1 MADIEG
7 LLSRWQTAGV
17 LDASAAQRIR
27 AWESEQKRPAGI
39 AWQGILALVLGGIL
53 LAAGVVLFVSAH
65 WDQLGPGAR
74 FSLVMAMVAV
84 FHLGGAMA
92 RESFRGLSTALHAV
106 GTVATGAAIALVGQ
120 IFNIQEHWPA
130 AVLLWALAA
139 LAGWALL
146 HDQAQQILAL
156 LLIPAWMLC
165 EIEFYTERHIGQP
178 VYSGRFLL
186 AWAVLYLTFF
196 VGSKRKVTQGVLTGV
211 GAIASVVGV
220 VGLLDGWSSWNNEN
234 GFIPFGVRVWCWI
247 AIAAMPLLI
256 AAFKG
261 HRGLIPP
268 AAAIAFAIALPWCQH
283 IWVESYSFYV
293 DGREVHSSYTRTEP
307 NLAAHMLV
315 TAFAVFLIWW
325 GVRQASRTLVNL
337 GVLGFAVAV
346 GWFYFSN
353 IYDKAGRSLG
363 LIGLGVLFLL
373 GGWALERM
381 RRRLIAGIA
390 GGGARAA
397 EVSQ

>member
-1 MADIEG
+1 MADIES
-7 LLSRWQTAGV
+7 LLSRWQSAGI
-17 LDASAAQRIR
+17 LDAATVQRIR
-27 AWESEQKRPAGI
+27 TYETSQTKPAGI
-39 AWQGILALVLGGIL
+39 AWQGVLALILGGIL

-74 FSLVMAMVAV
+74 FSLVMAMVAI
-84 FHLGGAMA
+84 FHVGGGLA

-106 GTVATGAAIALVGQ
+106 GTVATGGAIALVGQ

-130 AVLLWALAA
+130 AILLWAIAA

-146 HDQAQQILAL
+146 HDQAQQIIAL
-156 LLIPAWMLC
+156 LLIPAWMLS

-186 AWAVLYLTFF
+186 AWAALYLTFF
-196 VGSKRKVTQGVLTGV
+196 IGSKRKVTQGVLTAV
-211 GAIASVVGV
+211 AAIASVVGV
-220 VGLLDGWSSWNNEN
+220 VVLLDGWSSWGNES

-247 AIAAMPLLI
+247 AIAAVPLLI

-283 IWVESYSFYV
+283 VWVESYSFYV
-293 DGREVHSSYTRTEP
+293 DGREVHSSYSRAEP
-307 NLAAHMLV
+307 NLAAHALV
-315 TAFAVFLIWW
+315 TAFTVFLIWY

-337 GVLGFAVAV
+337 GVLGFAIAV

-363 LIGLGVLFLL
+363 LIGLGVLFLA

-381 RRRLIAGIA
+381 RRRLIAGM
-390 GGGARAA
+390 GKDSRKTT
-397 EVSQ
+397 EVAL

>member
-1 MADIEG
+1 M
-7 LLSRWQTAGV
+7 
-17 LDASAAQRIR
+17 
-27 AWESEQKRPAGI
+27 
-39 AWQGILALVLGGIL
+39 
-53 LAAGVVLFVSAH
+53 
-65 WDQLGPGAR
+65 
-74 FSLVMAMVAV
+74 
-84 FHLGGAMA
+84 
-92 RESFRGLSTALHAV
+92 
-106 GTVATGAAIALVGQ
+106 
-120 IFNIQEHWPA
+120 
-130 AVLLWALAA
+130 
-139 LAGWALL
+139 
-146 HDQAQQILAL
+146 
-156 LLIPAWMLC
+156 
-165 EIEFYTERHIGQP
+165 
-178 VYSGRFLL
+178 
-186 AWAVLYLTFF
+186 
-196 VGSKRKVTQGVLTGV
+196 
-211 GAIASVVGV
+211 
-220 VGLLDGWSSWNNEN
+220 LLDGWSSWNNEN